1 MTAMYGLEDLDL
13 DDLVGVT
20 TLVRVDFNV
29 PLAAGRVMDDT
40 RLRAALPTIRE
51 LTAAG
56 ARLLLMSHLGR
67 PKGEIKPEY
76 SLRPVAG
83 ALADL
88 LEVPV
93 TFAHDCVGEPAIAAA
108 EGLAPGSV
116 CLLENLRF
124 HPGETTNEPAFA
136 AGLASLGDAY
146 VNDAFGT
153 AHRAHASVVGVAER
167 IARRAAGRLLASE
180 IVALGRL
187 LGEPDRPFAAV
198 IGGAKIDT
206 KVGTVR
212 NLLPRLDLLVL
223 GGGMANTF
231 LAAQGRDLR
240 DSLVE
245 VDKIHLA
252 REILDEA
259 IMRFIRVVLP
269 TDVVVTD
276 NLENPSWVETVPVDN
291 LPEGALAVD
300 VGEASRRAATEA
312 LATCQTVFW
321 NGPMGVFERPP
332 FDAGTVAVAG
342 AVAQSPGFTVIGGG
356 ETVAAARR
364 AGVIDRLG
372 HVSTGGGASLEF
384 LAGETLPGVAVLE
397 KEA

>member
-83 ALADL
+83 ALAEL